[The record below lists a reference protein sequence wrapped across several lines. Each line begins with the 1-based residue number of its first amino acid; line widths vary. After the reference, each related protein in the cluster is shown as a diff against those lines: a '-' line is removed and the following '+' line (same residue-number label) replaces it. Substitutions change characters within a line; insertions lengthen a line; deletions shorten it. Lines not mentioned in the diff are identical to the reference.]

1 MQSRSVSW
9 NLIFLP
15 GPTWQRLMADNRK
28 HRTVPL
34 NPDVVLRLMRQRGWS
49 IEELA
54 SRAVLSTG
62 TVSAALNGKHATYWR
77 TAEKIRRALQ
87 LDNIETLLGTNQ
99 PSEENGSPRRIH
111 EWLLDRAESKWITAS
126 NQLQFRIWKLQHEH
140 LPKFGRGKCYDLE
153 QMASDERTRCRVQ
166 LLRHAEVCAKIGRH
180 TNISN
185 NITTCEDPQNAVW
198 WVIDEWI
205 NGTSLSERILQNSFE
220 RPQAVVISLQIA
232 EGLRALHL
240 NNMIRRE
247 LSPHNILLE
256 TDTERVIL
264 TEFELAK
271 LLDGRPTVSKD
282 DWPVDPCRAPEAGAD
297 DVDHRA
303 DIYSWGRI
311 TIQLLTGT
319 LPMQGD
325 ELTVL
330 KSAKLPKK
338 VESLLTNCVAISRR
352 TRPQSIDE
360 VTAVMSAWKVLT

>member
-1 MQSRSVSW
+1 
-9 NLIFLP
+9 
-15 GPTWQRLMADNRK
+15 
-28 HRTVPL
+28 
-34 NPDVVLRLMRQRGWS
+34 
-49 IEELA
+49 
-54 SRAVLSTG
+54 
-62 TVSAALNGKHATYWR
+62 
-77 TAEKIRRALQ
+77 
-87 LDNIETLLGTNQ
+87 
-99 PSEENGSPRRIH
+99 
-111 EWLLDRAESKWITAS
+111 
-126 NQLQFRIWKLQHEH
+126 
-140 LPKFGRGKCYDLE
+140 
-153 QMASDERTRCRVQ
+153 MASDERTRCRVQ